1 MLCKTW
7 KDDFD
12 VYKLCMMCMKDFAMT
27 LVLWFPSS
35 LQAVKVAIFLCCCL
49 ATLIF
54 GGVEEKACWRLYNT
68 AIRFKTQATCKE
80 ISLGLIK

>member
-27 LVLWFPSS
+27 LVLWFSSS
-35 LQAVKVAIFLCCCL
+35 LQAVKVAIFFVLL
-49 ATLIF
+49 FSDSHI
-54 GGVEEKACWRLYNT
+54 WWSR
-68 AIRFKTQATCKE
+68 KE
-80 ISLGLIK
+80 SLLEAVQYCNNVQDSSHM